1 MDKHATTAKPVTL
14 FLAAVSPAACVG
26 ALLLWFGAGS
36 LPV

>member
-1 MDKHATTAKPVTL
+1 MDKHDTASPLLLT
-14 FLAAVSPAACVG
+14 LAAVSPAACVG